1 MARKLVFAKAR
12 SPNCL
17 GQPFDIAH
25 ENFPEC
31 WVALTIECGREIGV
45 DGDAVK
51 LYGCVALLT
60 LKAT

>member
-1 MARKLVFAKAR
+1 MIAKVRNPNGISQAFDVAR
-12 SPNCL
+12 
-17 GQPFDIAH
+17 

-31 WVALTIECGREIGV
+31 WIALTIKRSREIGV

-51 LYGCVALLT
+51 LHRWISLLA